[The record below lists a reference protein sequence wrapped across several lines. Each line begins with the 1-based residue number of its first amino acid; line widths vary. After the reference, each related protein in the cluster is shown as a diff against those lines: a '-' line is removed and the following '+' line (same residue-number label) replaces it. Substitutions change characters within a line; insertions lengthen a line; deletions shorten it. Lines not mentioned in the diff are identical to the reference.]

1 MSEVLHC
8 LVGHN
13 MMRSIRP
20 HRRPLGFTLIEVMI
34 TVAIIAILA
43 AIAYPSYQD
52 QVRKGRR
59 GDAKAVMLDLTQQLE
74 RRYTTDR
81 DYTNLT
87 AVCGATVNSPT
98 NGAARYLVDTVCTAG
113 TYTVTATPQGTQASD
128 LCGTMSVAHTG
139 AHTPTTGGCW

>member
-1 MSEVLHC
+1 MPSSRI
-8 LVGHN
+8 GK
-13 MMRSIRP
+13 S
-20 HRRPLGFTLIEVMI
+20 RRRGFTLIELMI

-59 GDAKAVMLDLTQQLE
+59 ADAKSVMLDLTQQLE

-87 AVCGATVNSPT
+87 AVCGQSVPSPT
-98 NGAARYLVDTVCTAG
+98 TGTARYQVSTVCTPSA
-113 TYTVTATPQGTQASD
+113 YTVTATPQDTQASD
-128 LCGTMSVAHTG
+128 ACGTMTINTIG
-139 AHTPTTGGCW
+139 TRTPATLGCW